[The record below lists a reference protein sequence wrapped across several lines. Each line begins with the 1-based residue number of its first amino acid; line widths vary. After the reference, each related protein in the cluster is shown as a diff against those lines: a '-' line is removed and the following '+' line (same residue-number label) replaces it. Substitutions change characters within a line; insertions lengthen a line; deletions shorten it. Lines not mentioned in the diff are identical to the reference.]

1 MRRVEWAVLVIVSA
15 AFLLAAVAGRLPFS
29 LTETLGFVTGAVCV
43 YLVVKEHIWNFPI
56 GIANNLF
63 FLVLFSEKRIYGDA
77 GLQIVYVALG
87 VHGWYSWLHGG
98 MERKAL
104 KIEHASLKVLA
115 ISIGI
120 VPPLTWILMEVLR
133 RANGSAP
140 LLDSFTTVLS
150 LVAQYLLNR
159 KYIENWY
166 FWIVADIIYI
176 YLYIVRDLKLT
187 AVLYFVFLCMCVA
200 GFVHWRR
207 LRQEAAIETPT
218 LEPFAI

>member
-1 MRRVEWAVLVIVSA
+1 
-15 AFLLAAVAGRLPFS
+15 
-29 LTETLGFVTGAVCV
+29 
-43 YLVVKEHIWNFPI
+43 
-56 GIANNLF
+56 
-63 FLVLFSEKRIYGDA
+63 
-77 GLQIVYVALG
+77 
-87 VHGWYSWLHGG
+87 
-98 MERKAL
+98 
-104 KIEHASLKVLA
+104 
-115 ISIGI
+115 
-120 VPPLTWILMEVLR
+120 
-133 RANGSAP
+133 